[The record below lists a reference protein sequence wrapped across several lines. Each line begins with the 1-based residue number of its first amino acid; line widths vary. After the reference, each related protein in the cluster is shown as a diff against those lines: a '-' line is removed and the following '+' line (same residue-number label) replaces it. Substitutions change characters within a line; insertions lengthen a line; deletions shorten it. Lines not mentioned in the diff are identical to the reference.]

1 MAQTYLTNLDLNKN
15 QLLNAAL
22 QNLASDPSSPVAGQV
37 YFNTTDN
44 VFKIYDG
51 TQWVDLQAGDISA
64 VVAGT
69 GLSGGGT
76 SGSVTLDLADT
87 AVTAGSYGSGTAIPV
102 ITVDAQ
108 GRITAASTSSLS
120 TTLDLAADSGTDDGV
135 ALGTDTLTVS
145 GGTGV
150 ETSVSGDTITVTLS
164 DTAVTAGTYG
174 AADTVPVVVVNG
186 QGQATSVTDTT
197 ISIVATQVSDFTEAA
212 QDVVGGQLVTNGS
225 HTGLTAAYDDA
236 NDGAIDLSLANSGVS
251 AGSYGSASAIP
262 AITVDAFGR
271 VTAASTNTVA
281 ITSAEVTDFD
291 EASQDAVAAAI
302 AAGSHTGVTITYD
315 DANNTLSF
323 SSGVAAING
332 TANEVEVTS
341 AGGTTTVGL
350 PDDVTITNDLSV
362 GNDLSVTGNLT
373 VNGTTTTVNST
384 TVTVDDPIFTLGGDT
399 APASDDNKDRG
410 LEFRWHDGTSA
421 KVGFFGFDDST
432 GNFTFIPDATN
443 TSEVFSGT
451 QGGVDVNEYFI
462 GGTSVLSST
471 ALGSTVTSSSLTTVG
486 TISTGT
492 WEATDVAVAHGGTGA
507 SDAATARDNLGDTAS
522 GLSGT
527 TLARIVAADCAAD
540 SSGTSTTTVTHNFGT
555 ADVIVQVYDASTG
568 ATVVGDVVRSST
580 NAVAVTLLGTITA
593 GDYRIVVTAA

>member
-64 VVAGT
+64 VVAGV

-76 SGSVTLDLADT
+76 SGSVTVDLADT

-108 GRITAASTSSLS
+108 GRITAASTSTLS
-120 TTLDLAADSGTDDGV
+120 TTLDIAADSGTDDGV

-150 ETSVSGDTITVTLS
+150 ETSVSGDAITVTLS
-164 DTAVTAGTYG
+164 DTSVSAGTYG

-236 NDGAIDLSLANSGVS
+236 NDGAIDLSLANSGVT
-251 AGSYGSASAIP
+251 AASYGSATEIP

-302 AAGSHTGVTITYD
+302 AAGSHTGVTVTYD

-323 SSGVAAING
+323 ASGVAAING

-341 AGGTTTVGL
+341 SGGTTTIGL

-373 VNGTTTTVNST
+373 VSGTTTTVNST

-410 LEFRWHDGTSA
+410 IEFRWHDGSAA
-421 KVGFFGFDDST
+421 KVGFFGLDDST

-443 TSEVFSGT
+443 SSEVFSGT

-471 ALGSTVTSSSLTTVG
+471 TLGSTVTTSSLTAVG